1 MHVRISKVVLTNFKS
16 YYGQVTID
24 IGERFVWFALLSS
37 VMFSIVGKNGS
48 GKSAFMDALCW
59 IFGSRAHAIRTENS
73 SQLINDRSRA
83 EGNREVYALL
93 LGLN

>member
-1 MHVRISKVVLTNFKS
+1 MHVQISRIVLTNFKS

-24 IGERFVWFALLSS
+24 IDERFVWFAYLSS
-37 VMFSIVGKNGS
+37 IMSSIVGKNGS
-48 GKSAFMDALCW
+48 GKSALMDALCW

-83 EGNREVYALL
+83 EGNREVYDSVR
-93 LGLN
+93 